1 MRSSHIGR
9 VSLFT
14 LLVSLAMI
22 CGAVVGY
29 AQAPKVPPSG
39 PRTPAPAAPAKP
51 APRKPADPAPA
62 AAPKPAPAADVRFKS
77 KYTTGDQVTESVT
90 YLKNN
95 RERYELA
102 DMILLKQH
110 DQNRVVQIS
119 RSAKTYLVSPDGVP
133 AIASMVD
140 QAAAQKAPGVVLVA
154 TSIVDTGERKTA
166 FGLPARHIKTII
178 ERQPQP
184 GACDQS
190 RQRIETDA
198 WYVDAPKSAAGQ
210 DNTDGASSSTS
221 CHDEVKTTQNGDP
234 KVLGFPISYNTTF
247 LDADGKPMVVAM
259 EVTEFEITSLDASL
273 FEIPQGFAAVMN
285 AQELSKAVSNAN
297 ETKLASGELA
307 AAAPQKKLGSIR
319 VGVPE
324 VANKTT
330 QALDTRALRTKLIAD
345 LAEAKVDAVPLAA
358 APQPQLEARAAE
370 LGIDY
375 LLMAEVTELKASKPG
390 GLSKMMKVTAGDSSA
405 GKDITEAKLNVQL
418 VAPGSKPRLSTTTS
432 AKDGGIGVKTGL
444 GIAKVAGTMYMRMAL
459 MGGMYGSPMG
469 AFNTMRLMN
478 MGGMG
483 MLGDPS
489 LMALQT
495 GMGSGLRMG
504 MGLDRTAGAASFLM
518 QQAMIGSAGG
528 PQQGPSFD
536 ASLSDALE
544 DAAKNVVEALKKPE
558 PVKKK

>member
-198 WYVDAPKSAAGQ
+198 WYIDAPKSAAGQ

-221 CHDEVKTTQNGDP
+221 SHDEVKTTQNGDP

-259 EVTEFEITSLDASL
+259 EVTEFEITSLESL
-273 FEIPQGFAAVMN
+273 NSALSELGEYHRRVVFPSQLCSMPNYLGDVEYN
-285 AQELSKAVSNAN
+285 AAN
-297 ETKLASGELA
+297 ERFAILVGDTPGASSEFIF
-307 AAAPQKKLGSIR
+307 SI
-319 VGVPE
+319 
-324 VANKTT
+324 VAT
-330 QALDTRALRTKLIAD
+330 
-345 LAEAKVDAVPLAA
+345 
-358 APQPQLEARAAE
+358 
-370 LGIDY
+370 
-375 LLMAEVTELKASKPG
+375 
-390 GLSKMMKVTAGDSSA
+390 GDSTCA
-405 GKDITEAKLNVQL
+405 RTPRQTIR
-418 VAPGSKPRLSTTTS
+418 SK
-432 AKDGGIGVKTGL
+432 G
-444 GIAKVAGTMYMRMAL
+444 
-459 MGGMYGSPMG
+459 
-469 AFNTMRLMN
+469 
-478 MGGMG
+478 
-483 MLGDPS
+483 
-489 LMALQT
+489 
-495 GMGSGLRMG
+495 
-504 MGLDRTAGAASFLM
+504 
-518 QQAMIGSAGG
+518 
-528 PQQGPSFD
+528 
-536 ASLSDALE
+536 
-544 DAAKNVVEALKKPE
+544 
-558 PVKKK
+558 

>member
-77 KYTTGDQVTESVT
+77 KYTTGDQVT
-90 YLKNN
+90 
-95 RERYELA
+95 
-102 DMILLKQH
+102 D
-110 DQNRVVQIS
+110 
-119 RSAKTYLVSPDGVP
+119 
-133 AIASMVD
+133 
-140 QAAAQKAPGVVLVA
+140 
-154 TSIVDTGERKTA
+154 
-166 FGLPARHIKTII
+166 
-178 ERQPQP
+178 
-184 GACDQS
+184 ACH
-190 RQRIETDA
+190 
-198 WYVDAPKSAAGQ
+198 VDAPKSAAAA

-221 CHDEVKTTQNGDP
+221 CHDEVKTTQNGDA
-234 KVLGFPISYNTTF
+234 KVLGFPISYITAF

-259 EVTEFEITSLDASL
+259 EVTEFEITSLDAAL

-375 LLMAEVTELKASKPG
+375 LLMAEVTEL
-390 GLSKMMKVTAGDSSA
+390 
-405 GKDITEAKLNVQL
+405 
-418 VAPGSKPRLSTTTS
+418 
-432 AKDGGIGVKTGL
+432 
-444 GIAKVAGTMYMRMAL
+444 
-459 MGGMYGSPMG
+459 
-469 AFNTMRLMN
+469 
-478 MGGMG
+478 
-483 MLGDPS
+483 
-489 LMALQT
+489 
-495 GMGSGLRMG
+495 
-504 MGLDRTAGAASFLM
+504 
-518 QQAMIGSAGG
+518 
-528 PQQGPSFD
+528 
-536 ASLSDALE
+536 
-544 DAAKNVVEALKKPE
+544 
-558 PVKKK
+558 